1 MSEEPNTLWQ
11 TVAEAR
17 ICQRNREGEAMAE
30 VEATARTN
38 GEKWSLWKSANV
50 GLVLS
55 AVTLFLEIAN
65 GHGYEIASYAASPN
79 GDTISYFIGRI
90 LSVPLLFVLVA
101 LVRNLFNR
109 QQPTSSRSAVRGALT
124 FAVLFVGIFAGLF
137 AYGHFYFARSEAISG
152 ESRTTFISA
161 TQRSCV
167 QKQTSIS
174 QVVTEQQIE
183 SYCSCVAEKMADITT
198 YKQLGAELDENAMRE
213 LRQKAEAISSTCRP
227 Q

>member
-1 MSEEPNTLWQ
+1 
-11 TVAEAR
+11 
-17 ICQRNREGEAMAE
+17 MAE

-38 GEKWSLWKSANV
+38 GERWSLWKSANI
-50 GLVLS
+50 GIVLS
-55 AVTLFLEIAN
+55 AFALLLEMN
-65 GHGYEIASYAASPN
+65 GHGYEIASYADSPN
-79 GDTISYFIGRI
+79 AGTIGNLVGRI
-90 LSVPLLFVLVA
+90 LAAPMIFVLIA
-101 LVRNLFNR
+101 LVRNFFNR
-109 QQPTSSRSAVRGALT
+109 QQPKSSKSAGRGALT

-137 AYGHFYFARSEAISG
+137 AYGQFYFSRSEAISG
-152 ESRTTFISA
+152 ESRSTFINA

-174 QVVTEQQIE
+174 QAVTEQQIE
-183 SYCSCVAEKMADITT
+183 SYCTCVGEKMADITT